1 MSFWKVNQMLS
12 SWASAKYRT
21 ISGGQGPY
29 EMVCAR
35 DRAVQQKQP
44 CGLQVRDAWEET
56 QEVPSV
62 REALLQD
69 TGDEVL
75 AADGRAKYDDAIV
88 RRRKIAFPQG
98 NRGAELAS

>member
-1 MSFWKVNQMLS
+1 
-12 SWASAKYRT
+12 
-21 ISGGQGPY
+21 
-29 EMVCAR
+29 MVCAR

-44 CGLQVRDAWEET
+44 CGLQVRDALEET
-56 QEVPSV
+56 QEVLVV

-88 RRRKIAFPQG
+88 RRRKIAFPHG